1 MKVRYLLD
9 TDVVSEPA
17 KPRPNRKVIER
28 FQAHRHEVATASPV
42 WHELLYGCAR
52 LPASSRK
59 QSLERYLNEVLA
71 PTLVILPYDTAAAA
85 WHAAERARLEARG
98 RTPPFVDGQIA
109 AVARVRGLTLVTHN
123 VGDYD
128 GFDGLV
134 VEDWTA

>member
-1 MKVRYLLD
+1 MRYLLD
-9 TDVVSEPA
+9 TDVLSEPA
-17 KPRPNRKVIER
+17 RPRPNRKVMDR
-28 FQAHRHEVATASPV
+28 LDAHRGEVATASPV

-52 LPASSRK
+52 LPASSRR

-85 WHAAERARLEARG
+85 WHATERVRLEARG
-98 RTPPFVDGQIA
+98 RTPPFVDGQLA

-128 GFDGLV
+128 DFDGLV
-134 VEDWTA
+134 VEDWAA